1 MYLVRKRAYAR
12 AGLIGNPSD
21 GYHGKTISVIVRN
34 FSAEVVLY
42 EWDSVD
48 IVLAENDRARFSSVY
63 DLARDVRL
71 HGYYGGIRLIKATIK
86 RFVEYCQ
93 ARGIALHERN
103 FSVRYQ
109 TNIPRQVGLAGS
121 SAIIVATL
129 RCLMEFYEVR
139 IPLEAQPTFVL
150 GVEQEEL
157 RITAGLQDR
166 VIQVYEGMVY
176 MDFARERRHLVDAV
190 PCYHYEPLDPSLL
203 PPIYLAYHDALSE
216 PTEVFHSN
224 IRERFD
230 RGDEAV
236 VSAME
241 QFASLA
247 ARGREALMAGDV
259 ETLGRLINENFD
271 TRRSIYV
278 LPAWQID
285 MVETARR
292 AGATAKFAGSG
303 GAVVGTYP
311 DEATYARLSADLLAV
326 GSKTVKPRT
335 QAETEHLIVMNP
347 DTADTNGPITV

>member
-1 MYLVRKRAYAR
+1 MYLVRRRAYAR

-21 GYHGKTISVIVRN
+21 GYHGKTISIIVRN
-34 FSAEVVLY
+34 FWAEVVLY

-93 ARGIALHERN
+93 TREITLNDRN

-129 RCLMEFYEVR
+129 RCLMDFYGVM

-150 GVEQEEL
+150 TIEQEEL

-166 VIQVYEGMVY
+166 VIQVFEGAVY
-176 MDFARERRHLVDAV
+176 MDFARERRHLVDGI
-190 PCYHYEPLDPSLL
+190 PCYHYERLDPALL
-203 PPIYLAYHDALSE
+203 PPLYLAYHDALSE
-216 PTEVFHSN
+216 PTEVFHTN

-236 VSAME
+236 VSAM
-241 QFASLA
+241 QRFAALA
-247 ARGREALMAGDV
+247 ARGREALLARDCV
-259 ETLGRLINENFD
+259 TLGRLMDENFD
-271 TRRSIYV
+271 TRRSIYA

-303 GAVVGTYP
+303 GAIVGTYP
-311 DEATYARLSADLLAV
+311 DEPTLTRLTADLLAL
-326 GSKTVKPRT
+326 GSKTVKP
-335 QAETEHLIVMNP
+335 ETLCETDAQVP
-347 DTADTNGPITV
+347 AAAASA